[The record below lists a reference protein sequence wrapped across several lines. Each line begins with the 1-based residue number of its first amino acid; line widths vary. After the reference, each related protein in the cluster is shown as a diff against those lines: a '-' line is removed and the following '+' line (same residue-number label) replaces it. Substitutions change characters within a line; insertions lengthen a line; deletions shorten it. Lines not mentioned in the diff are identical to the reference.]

1 MSVLR
6 IAVLALIAASLA
18 APALA
23 RDDGVKI
30 EVKDER
36 DKYEYKYEDRFCEF
50 KYEFK
55 YDKGREKVEEKGD
68 CPPIHALPQFD
79 PPVPYH
85 TAAVPAPAP
94 RRTGGGFCDRALAGA
109 VVGAVAGGAIGSQV
123 ASGDDRAV
131 AIIVGGIL
139 GGVLGHEIGRRI
151 DEADRSCMA
160 RALEHAEPGVE
171 VGWENPDSGLSYGLR
186 GFSPFEER
194 HGVRCRSFEMR
205 VEGGGWRDAEA
216 CRRGDGSWQLVSL
229 E

>member
-1 MSVLR
+1 MPVLR
-6 IAVLALIAASLA
+6 TAVVALA
-18 APALA
+18 AIALAIPALA
-23 RDDGVKI
+23 RDEGVKI

-36 DKYEYKYEDRFCEF
+36 GKYEYKYEDRFCKF

-55 YDKGREKVEEKGD
+55 YDKGEEKVEEKGD
-68 CPPIHALPQFD
+68 CPPFHALPQFD
-79 PPVPYH
+79 PPVPYR
-85 TAAVPAPAP
+85 APAVPAP
-94 RRTGGGFCDRALAGA
+94 RRTGGFCDRALAGA
-109 VVGAVAGGAIGSQV
+109 IVGAVAGGTIGSRV

-151 DEADRSCMA
+151 DEADRRCMA

-171 VGWENPDSGLSYGLR
+171 VGWENPDSGLAYGLR
-186 GFSPFEER
+186 GFGPLEER
-194 HGVRCRSFEMR
+194 HGVYCRHFELR
-205 VEGGGWRDAEA
+205 VEGGRWREAEA